1 MKRDRFHSMDFDEA
15 TLLKLRIFEGYA
27 QDWIDTLAN
36 PKSAWG
42 EIHIYDF
49 FAGSGRDAAGNEGT
63 PVLLFRALREALSRD
78 GWEKVQAH
86 LHLFDAKASK
96 VEQLKRHIEGVAAEE
111 GFTRLPRLDI
121 RPIAFDDAFREALP
135 TLCNY
140 AVPCL
145 ALIDQF
151 GVKHVDEERF
161 RQLMQTK
168 RTDFIFFL
176 SSETLSRFRT
186 VDCIRVKLPEN
197 SGGAQVHRATCEVYR
212 SWVPPNSGWHLAPFS
227 LKKKNGNIYGLV
239 FGAAHP
245 RAVELF
251 LGRAW
256 EVDEAYGEANFD
268 IDGEGFGLAQQTLS
282 FLPNKPTKVLLF
294 ERELEQR
301 FRDRA
306 LKDELDVLELCFQHG
321 VAPKKCETVIRN
333 LRKEGVLAM
342 RWRLPT
348 AKGMGGSRGRPV
360 KYT

>member
-96 VEQLKRHIEGVAAEE
+96 VEQLKRHIEGVAAE
-111 GFTRLPRLDI
+111 
-121 RPIAFDDAFREALP
+121 
-135 TLCNY
+135 
-140 AVPCL
+140 
-145 ALIDQF
+145 
-151 GVKHVDEERF
+151 
-161 RQLMQTK
+161 
-168 RTDFIFFL
+168 
-176 SSETLSRFRT
+176 
-186 VDCIRVKLPEN
+186 
-197 SGGAQVHRATCEVYR
+197 
-212 SWVPPNSGWHLAPFS
+212 
-227 LKKKNGNIYGLV
+227 
-239 FGAAHP
+239 
-245 RAVELF
+245 
-251 LGRAW
+251 
-256 EVDEAYGEANFD
+256 
-268 IDGEGFGLAQQTLS
+268 
-282 FLPNKPTKVLLF
+282 
-294 ERELEQR
+294 QR